1 MSIYIYIYMQQITFY
16 LFHENNGIEF
26 VSSVKQ
32 LLLMEA
38 QQLAHTYQS
47 MKQPHPTTKEAKT
60 LNAYVAA
67 FRKEAS
73 KNSFKEN
80 RAISQT

>member
-1 MSIYIYIYMQQITFY
+1 MQQITFY

-60 LNAYVAA
+60 LNAYYVAA

-80 RAISQT
+80 QAISQT

>member
-1 MSIYIYIYMQQITFY
+1 MICYTLLIY

-26 VSSVKQ
+26 VSSVNQ

-47 MKQPHPTTKEAKT
+47 MMLPHPTTKEIKT
-60 LNAYVAA
+60 LKACGSIQE
-67 FRKEAS
+67 RS
-73 KNSFKEN
+73 
-80 RAISQT
+80 I